1 MKKSN
6 ILLFIS
12 IFVISFFLLNAIS
25 YAGLASN
32 RFSIGGIKLGY
43 NLSQV
48 KKSLGEPKKI
58 DTEMK
63 NSVHD
68 GSKYE
73 LKTVYYGT
81 SFKIYIMN
89 GHVISIISSGK
100 NGIKTRDGIKVGD
113 PEIRLA
119 DVYGQPN
126 QSVSDN
132 GIQMYIYDDDTSNQ
146 FVFQIKNGK
155 ISEIVLTTSY

>member
-1 MKKSN
+1 MQ
-6 ILLFIS
+6 
-12 IFVISFFLLNAIS
+12 
-25 YAGLASN
+25 
-32 RFSIGGIKLGY
+32 FSIGGIKLGY

-113 PEIRLA
+113 PEIRLV

-146 FVFQIKNGK
+146 KWKNK
-155 ISEIVLTTSY
+155 

>member
-1 MKKSN
+1 MQFLMLVSLSAFAN
-6 ILLFIS
+6 AS
-12 IFVISFFLLNAIS
+12 CSFCA
-25 YAGLASN
+25 
-32 RFSIGGIKLGY
+32 
-43 NLSQV
+43 
-48 KKSLGEPKKI
+48 
-58 DTEMK
+58 
-63 NSVHD
+63 
-68 GSKYE
+68 
-73 LKTVYYGT
+73 
-81 SFKIYIMN
+81 
-89 GHVISIISSGK
+89 SGK

-113 PEIRLA
+113 PEIRLV